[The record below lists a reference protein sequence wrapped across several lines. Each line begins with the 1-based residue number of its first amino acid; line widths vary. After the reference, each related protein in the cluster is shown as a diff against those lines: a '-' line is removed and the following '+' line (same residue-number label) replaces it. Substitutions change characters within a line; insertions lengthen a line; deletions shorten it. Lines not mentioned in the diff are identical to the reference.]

1 MKNFLKLVA
10 SIAICEGAGILG
22 TFFTTPAIPGWYAG
36 LAKPDL
42 APPNWVFGPV
52 WTTLFFLMGVALYLV
67 WTHPTARAEDR
78 NKALMLFG
86 GQLLLNVLWSGVFF
100 GLESP
105 GWALLE
111 IFVLWW
117 SILVTIM
124 AFRRVSRTA
133 AWLLVP
139 YILWVSFAAYLN
151 YSIWALN

>member
-1 MKNFLKLVA
+1 MKKFLTFIA
-10 SIAICEGAGILG
+10 SIGLCEGAGFLG
-22 TFFTTPAIPGWYAG
+22 TFFTTPAIPAWYAN

-42 APPNWVFGPV
+42 APPNWVFAPV

-67 WTHPTARAEDR
+67 WTHPTAPSGDR
-78 NKALMLFG
+78 NRAMTLFG
-86 GQLLLNVLWSGVFF
+86 GQLILNILWSGVFF
-100 GLESP
+100 GLERP

-124 AFRRVSRTA
+124 AFRKVSRPA

-151 YSIWALN
+151 YSIWVLN